1 MARPGAEVREAEL
14 LERAPQAHL
23 RQIDTEALSENTL
36 QVDAA
41 PAYDPILLRVG
52 AGLDKLL
59 QCLFLLVESFDGRP
73 VGLMSIR
80 PSGPYWLKRCA
91 QSRSVCRSIPPIRAA
106 SVRFIPSRTAASAS
120 NRRACAASFTFA
132 ASRRSSSAPKSSRRP
147 TAAPIADLPN
157 QSSRSEMDHAGASF
171 QNRVRP
177 SEGWYHIPFPSCRF
191 RNCTGNA
198 G

>member
-1 MARPGAEVREAEL
+1 
-14 LERAPQAHL
+14 
-23 RQIDTEALSENTL
+23 QIDTEALSENTL

-59 QCLFLLVESFDGRP
+59 QCLFLLVGE
-73 VGLMSIR
+73 
-80 PSGPYWLKRCA
+80 
-91 QSRSVCRSIPPIRAA
+91 
-106 SVRFIPSRTAASAS
+106 RFIPSRTAASAS

-157 QSSRSEMDHAGASF
+157 QSSRSEMNHAGASF

-177 SEGWYHIPFPSCRF
+177 SEGWYYSASVVTIRTSEVSVRW
-191 RNCTGNA
+191 
-198 G
+198 